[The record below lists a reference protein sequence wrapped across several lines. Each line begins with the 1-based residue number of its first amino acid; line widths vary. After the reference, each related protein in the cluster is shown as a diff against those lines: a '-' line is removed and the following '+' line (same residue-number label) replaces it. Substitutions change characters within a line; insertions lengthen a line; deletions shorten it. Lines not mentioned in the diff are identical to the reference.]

1 MVAVPGNTQSD
12 VLLEYPKLSSLT
24 AAISLTYNV
33 ACDISLIEN
42 EFELINSKDKPIL
55 SDSLI
60 ESKDM
65 SIFSVDKTL
74 NGIPKLLGV
83 ESK

>member
-42 EFELINSKDKPIL
+42 EFELIN
-55 SDSLI
+55 
-60 ESKDM
+60 
-65 SIFSVDKTL
+65 
-74 NGIPKLLGV
+74 
-83 ESK
+83 